1 MDYKYIKSNRELN
14 AYLRGFEEKK
24 THVIALDLEAEL
36 NRHAYGEKLCLVQ
49 IFNGETAVLIDPLN
63 ISTQPLK
70 KLFESRNVL
79 KVMYDASSDLSLM
92 KNAYDIDIVSILDL
106 RPAVDLLNYEARNLH
121 SVLAAELGVMLS
133 DKAKFQKQNW
143 MRRPIDRRAIDYAL
157 NDVLHLLKLKDA
169 ILARLAEA
177 KLLDIFILKN
187 LQVQIKDYTRNPA
200 DRYRKVRGY
209 HALAEAERAV
219 FRKLYDVRDK
229 YAQQTRM
236 PVHNIVNNQALIKL
250 AQEPDSIEE
259 LKFPRRFKSELTG
272 AILHDLREA
281 LQGLPGEKPAG
292 G

>member
-14 AYLRGFEEKK
+14 AYLRDFEEKK

-49 IFNGETAVLIDPLN
+49 IFNGESAVLIDPFN
-63 ISTQPLK
+63 ISTPTLK

-92 KNAYDIDIVSILDL
+92 KNAYDIDILSILDL
-106 RPAVDLLNYEARNLH
+106 RPAVDLLNFEAKNLH
-121 SVLAAELGVMLS
+121 SVLGAELGVMLT

-169 ILARLAEA
+169 ILARLAEQ
-177 KLLDIFILKN
+177 KLLDIFILRN
-187 LQVQIKDYTRNPA
+187 LQVQVKDYTRNPA

-209 HALAEAERAV
+209 HALTEAEQAA

-236 PVHNIVNNQALIKL
+236 PVHNIVNNPSLIRL
-250 AQEPDSIEE
+250 VREPDSLGE
-259 LKFPRRFKSELTG
+259 LNFPRRFKAELSG
-272 AILHDLREA
+272 AIRRDLKEA
-281 LQGLPGEKPAG
+281 LKGLPKEKTAG